1 MWGWEDVKVAVLMDI
16 RDELQT
22 LNSIMR
28 CSNVS
33 SGFRALG
40 KMAQR
45 DERAFK
51 RRVESAVLKR
61 LERKQP

>member
-1 MWGWEDVKVAVLMDI
+1 MDI

-51 RRVESAVLKR
+51 RRVESAVRKR